1 MENEK
6 VLLSRFFCNLSAGRA
21 SIRERPAAWRDEV
34 VYMQGG
40 GVPSL
45 IACGVMRPENTIFPC
60 WETTP

>member
-6 VLLSRFFCNLSAGRA
+6 AELSRFFCNLSAGRA

-40 GVPSL
+40 GVPL
-45 IACGVMRPENTIFPC
+45 LDCMWHYAAGK
-60 WETTP
+60 

>member
-6 VLLSRFFCNLSAGRA
+6 AELSRFFCNLSAGRA
-21 SIRERPAAWRDEV
+21 SIRERSAAWRDEV

-40 GVPSL
+40 GVPSV
-45 IACGVMRPENTIFPC
+45 IACGIMRPGNRIFPC